1 MHIAGAVDTEGAGE
15 EQRRNTATQTS
26 KYKRHW
32 AIDSI
37 IHFAERAYHHR
48 PFSLCEMNSA
58 TERKIRTLVHETSAK
73 KVQRGE
79 RRKQF

>member
-37 IHFAERAYHHR
+37 IHTA
-48 PFSLCEMNSA
+48 
-58 TERKIRTLVHETSAK
+58 
-73 KVQRGE
+73 
-79 RRKQF
+79 

>member
-32 AIDSI
+32 VIDSI
-37 IHFAERAYHHR
+37 IHFAERHTTTGR
-48 PFSLCEMNSA
+48 SA
-58 TERKIRTLVHETSAK
+58 CARA
-73 KVQRGE
+73 
-79 RRKQF
+79 

>member
-48 PFSLCEMNSA
+48 PFSLCEGP
-58 TERKIRTLVHETSAK
+58 EVPRT
-73 KVQRGE
+73 R
-79 RRKQF
+79 